1 MFEEKILKY
10 LAKHSKIPV
19 FHTELFR
26 ETAANLIHKPCVSQG
41 HSPALSLM
49 AQQSQL
55 LYFLTSYIYIVHD
68 PAVFLITRVFIQKR
82 GCVLSASQAVKGK
95 YVTFMCRTDWR
106 RKLTCDLS
114 APDTRG
120 GQWKTSVDPGVDGPL
135 GESERKSAVFVPD
148 PHVQVSQHKVTGV
161 KEWNACRC

>member
-1 MFEEKILKY
+1 
-10 LAKHSKIPV
+10 
-19 FHTELFR
+19 
-26 ETAANLIHKPCVSQG
+26 
-41 HSPALSLM
+41 M

-135 GESERKSAVFVPD
+135 GECLFQIRMYRSVSIKLQELKSQTPADVKAAHTHNNNTRLTADTHTDQPTSLPFYMWTLAKILCVCVFEKNVCVD
-148 PHVQVSQHKVTGV
+148 SFSYI
-161 KEWNACRC
+161 